1 MYWKNDFYDEY
12 QQGEFLKKKLV
23 IHLRIIKNMLEKEEH
38 VVLRILRKRK
48 YYRSCQVLFLPD
60 IWISGNNSHQAA
72 HPKT

>member
-12 QQGEFLKKKLV
+12 QQGEFLKKKT
-23 IHLRIIKNMLEKEEH
+23 RNSFKNYQKYAGKGRA
-38 VVLRILRKRK
+38 RILRKRK